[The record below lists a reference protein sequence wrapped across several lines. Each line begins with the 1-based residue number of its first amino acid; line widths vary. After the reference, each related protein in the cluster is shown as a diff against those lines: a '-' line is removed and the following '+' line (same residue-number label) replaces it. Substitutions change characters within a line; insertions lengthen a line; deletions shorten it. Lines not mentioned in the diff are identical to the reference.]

1 MAKKKFQFLSPGGK
15 LKPFLSI
22 WLCKSVGMSVL
33 KGLFWQ
39 KMNVILHQTNE
50 KYNFTKK
57 SEKYSFFFL
66 ENLEIKKQTCIF
78 AIPNIKGS
86 RFSISKLG
94 V

>member
-1 MAKKKFQFLSPGGK
+1 MIYKSK
-15 LKPFLSI
+15 I
-22 WLCKSVGMSVL
+22 WQAPLQKYSGRN
-33 KGLFWQ
+33 KYFFDYFEGLFWQ

-78 AIPNIKGS
+78 AFPNKKGS
-86 RFSISKLG
+86 KFSISKLG